1 MESNDSLL
9 LNERT
14 KEAEIR
20 YAALIVEMNI
30 SYQNAT
36 RFLTFFNTWEKILM
50 LRSMKMGRTKCKNVI
65 TNVLFK
71 VETEHVVDNIQNT
84 KFSYL

>member
-9 LNERT
+9 LNEHT

-30 SYQNAT
+30 SYQNANKI
-36 RFLTFFNTWEKILM
+36 FNFFQHVGKDPHVTKYENG
-50 LRSMKMGRTKCKNVI
+50 SYKM
-65 TNVLFK
+65 
-71 VETEHVVDNIQNT
+71 
-84 KFSYL
+84 

>member
-1 MESNDSLL
+1 M
-9 LNERT
+9 
-14 KEAEIR
+14 
-20 YAALIVEMNI
+20 
-30 SYQNAT
+30 
-36 RFLTFFNTWEKILM
+36 WEKILM